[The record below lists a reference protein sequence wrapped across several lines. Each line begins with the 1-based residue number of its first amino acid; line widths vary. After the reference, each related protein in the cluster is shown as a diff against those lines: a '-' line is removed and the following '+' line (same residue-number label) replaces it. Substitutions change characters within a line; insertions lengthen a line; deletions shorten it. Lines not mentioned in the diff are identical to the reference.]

1 MRDDLLDAQ
10 AAIDWAVSD
19 LPILQAKIDAWLN
32 DAPYTLFGDLDSKPG
47 EKIIRLRNVKL
58 IPAII
63 NAEAGVI
70 LHSIRSSLDILAVAL
85 AERNGATGPKD
96 VYFPVWKDV
105 AAFTNPRDKTIE
117 KIKRLSTADQAV
129 IKDLKPYKGGNDY
142 LFALHDLDITRKHRR
157 LVSVFSGLSAILIS
171 AGAARDGVKF
181 VPVWQG
187 FKNEAI
193 LATAPARASESHIHL
208 DLEIRFTEPRI
219 VSHRPLIKILR
230 EFASLAESIIALF
243 DGPEL

>member
-1 MRDDLLDAQ
+1 
-10 AAIDWAVSD
+10 
-19 LPILQAKIDAWLN
+19 
-32 DAPYTLFGDLDSKPG
+32 
-47 EKIIRLRNVKL
+47 
-58 IPAII
+58 
-63 NAEAGVI
+63 
-70 LHSIRSSLDILAVAL
+70 
-85 AERNGATGPKD
+85 
-96 VYFPVWKDV
+96 
-105 AAFTNPRDKTIE
+105 
-117 KIKRLSTADQAV
+117 
-129 IKDLKPYKGGNDY
+129 
-142 LFALHDLDITRKHRR
+142 
-157 LVSVFSGLSAILIS
+157 
-171 AGAARDGVKF
+171 VKF